1 MRVGQRLLFYLLLCW
16 RGQIFLSI
24 VTIYFIHCSINLAP
38 LLFVGPSFNSWW
50 QTDLSQPER
59 LGIGLQ
65 QEIINLS

>member
-1 MRVGQRLLFYLLLCW
+1 
-16 RGQIFLSI
+16 
-24 VTIYFIHCSINLAP
+24 